1 MKKGILFLF
10 FYGIALFI
18 AFLYREPLLA
28 WLNEGD
34 LTQLPLMFVLG
45 VFFGVIPV
53 VPFSVFAGLMGA
65 KYGVWIGASINWV
78 GSVGASAIFF
88 MLARHFF
95 VTRFQNYISRFNG
108 IRKFHQIVSRN
119 AFIAV
124 LFSRMI
130 PVVPPPVV
138 NVYSGLSSMLF
149 KTYISATMIGK
160 IPGMIAYAY
169 LGSELV
175 TPHHSLLFGISLY
188 AGFLVFVLLL
198 YRWWYKTR
206 AKIVLPE

>member
-1 MKKGILFLF
+1 MKKGLLFLF
-10 FYGIALFI
+10 FYGIVLLT
-18 AFLYREPLLA
+18 AFMYREPLLE
-28 WLNEGD
+28 WLKNGD
-34 LTQLPLMFVLG
+34 VAQLPLMFLIG

-65 KYGVWIGASINWV
+65 KYGVWVGAGINWV

-88 MLARHFF
+88 ILSRHFF

-108 IRKFHQIVSRN
+108 IRKFDRIISQN
-119 AFIAV
+119 AFVAV

-138 NVYSGLSSMLF
+138 NIYSGLSSMLF
-149 KTYISATMIGK
+149 KTYITATMIGK

-175 TPHHSLLFGISLY
+175 APHHSLLFGISVY
-188 AGFLVFVLLL
+188 AGFLILVLFL
-198 YRWWYKTR
+198 YRWWYKVK